1 MIPRFEKPGAKGAF
15 EKYSN
20 RMQRVVIDTNIY
32 IDWLNEGRYEDIIFQ
47 REAVKHLSAVVLLEL
62 LAGAFST
69 RDRRLIRDI
78 TLPFAKAT
86 RIVTPTVSI
95 YEEAGDV
102 LRQLQQAHGYSMPS
116 AHGLVNDVLI
126 ALSARSIG
134 ASVITQNERDF
145 AAIQSVRPFK
155 LVVKSLTS
163 AEN

>member
-1 MIPRFEKPGAKGAF
+1 
-15 EKYSN
+15 
-20 RMQRVVIDTNIY
+20 MQRVVIDTNIY

-47 REAVKHLSAVVLLEL
+47 REAVKHLSAVVLMEL

-78 TLPFAKAT
+78 ILPFAKAN
-86 RIVTPTVSI
+86 RLITPTVSL
-95 YEEAGDV
+95 YEEAGHV
-102 LRQLQQAHGYSMPS
+102 LRRLQRVHGYSMPS
-116 AHGLVNDVLI
+116 AYGLVNDVLI

-155 LVVKSLTS
+155 LVVKS
-163 AEN
+163 

>member
-1 MIPRFEKPGAKGAF
+1 
-15 EKYSN
+15 
-20 RMQRVVIDTNIY
+20 MQRVVIDTNIY

-47 REAVKHLSAVVLLEL
+47 REAVKHLSAVVLMEL

-78 TLPFAKAT
+78 TLPFAKANQ
-86 RIVTPTVSI
+86 IVTPTVSI

-102 LRQLQQAHGYSMPS
+102 LRRLQRLHGYSMPS
-116 AHGLVNDVLI
+116 AYGLVNDVLI

-145 AAIQSVRPFK
+145 AAIQSTRPFK
-155 LVVKSLTS
+155 LLVESLTS
-163 AEN
+163 GKS

>member
-1 MIPRFEKPGAKGAF
+1 
-15 EKYSN
+15 
-20 RMQRVVIDTNIY
+20 MQRVVIDTNIY

-47 REAVKHLSAVVLLEL
+47 REAVKHLSAVVLMEL

-78 TLPFAKAT
+78 ILPFAKAN
-86 RIVTPTVSI
+86 RLITPTVSL
-95 YEEAGDV
+95 YEEAGHV
-102 LRQLQQAHGYSMPS
+102 LRRLQRVHGYSMPS
-116 AHGLVNDVLI
+116 AYVLVNDVLI

-155 LVVKSLTS
+155 LVVKS
-163 AEN
+163 